1 MNKQYYVAM
10 PDGTPV
16 GPLNRE
22 MILQMLRAKQ
32 LCPVQLVFT
41 EGMTEWQPINVV
53 FSDVPGLGVFNSRE
67 WGPIVAWTICMSSKY
82 ATFSGR
88 ASRSEY
94 WWFSLA
100 NVLVFLLIGVVF
112 FLIYAL
118 TEEENVLSA
127 MVVMLCIYWLA
138 ALVPGWAV
146 TSRRLHDIGKSG
158 WWQLLAYIPIVSY
171 VGSFIMLLFAVTCSD
186 GPNSY
191 GMGPERPTK

>member
-53 FSDVPGLGVFNSRE
+53 FSDVPGMGVFNSRE

-112 FLIYAL
+112 FSYLCSDRGRSRAL
-118 TEEENVLSA
+118 SYGCHA
-127 MVVMLCIYWLA
+127 RY
-138 ALVPGWAV
+138 
-146 TSRRLHDIGKSG
+146 
-158 WWQLLAYIPIVSY
+158 LLACGVS
-171 VGSFIMLLFAVTCSD
+171 
-186 GPNSY
+186 P
-191 GMGPERPTK
+191 GMGSYLAPLA